1 MWMHHFQLHLS
12 FWFGGRFFRP
22 LKCYGSLKCLSSNKL
37 NCSILYLCRFVLF
50 SLCVREEDLLQ
61 EGGSGG
67 LMLLQE
73 FKCNLK
79 E

>member
-37 NCSILYLCRFVLF
+37 NCSIFYSCRVFFIFFVCIRGK
-50 SLCVREEDLLQ
+50 SLQ

-67 LMLLQE
+67 VMLLQE
-73 FKCNLK
+73 FKCHLK